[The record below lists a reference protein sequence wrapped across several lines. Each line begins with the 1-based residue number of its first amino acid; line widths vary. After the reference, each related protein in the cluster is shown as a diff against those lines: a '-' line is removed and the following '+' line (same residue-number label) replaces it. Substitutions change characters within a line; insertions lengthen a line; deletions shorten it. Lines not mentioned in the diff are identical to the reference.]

1 MYSRANRAAALA
13 LAGMLAAGSVSD
25 GINPVHTVQ
34 AAEQTKEVAVDAAVQ
49 EHTDERKEE
58 IKYERIDISTPEE
71 FAAFASQCY
80 IDAWSKNKYVSLR
93 ADIDLSGTQ
102 MKLVPVFNGVFDGVG
117 HTISGFDY
125 MGDGYVVGLFRYVG
139 RDGLIQNLTVKGAV
153 ASENEKEC
161 MGSICGINH
170 GTIKNC
176 TFQGTVSGRNTIGG
190 IAGINEGTGTIAG
203 CAVKGRITGYYSTGG
218 IVGINHGAL
227 NNCTNRAGIND
238 NSEWVEQDDEMGT
251 GMGILESLTTHDDNE
266 LYSGVDTGGIA
277 GFSDGVIS
285 RCANSGT
292 VGYEHTGYNIG
303 GIAGRQS
310 GVVSLCTNS
319 GTVYGRKDIGGIVG
333 QMEPF
338 IEIDEAES
346 LRNAINKLHDI
357 VEKTIDDMDAAS
369 DGVKGDVDKM
379 QSYADSAIDS
389 GDVLVTQITD
399 FVDENVDEVNTVSA
413 RMEHI
418 IDMLP
423 DVLNHVSAAGDRMS
437 DLNDTAK
444 QLSEDLAVL
453 DKLDDNVYDET
464 DYSRL
469 SLLSTVG
476 GTLTADSTNPQE
488 KDTVT
493 ITVTP
498 NDGYKLKEGSLTVKD
513 AGGKKLA
520 ATPVSGR
527 SDQYTFTMPKKNVK
541 VMAQFIYEGTF
552 LVKST
557 VGGRVTTAR
566 DNDKVTF
573 KAAASGG
580 YRFDGFKVDGS
591 AYTGPVSADN
601 EITLDKKTYIKE
613 GTATMVEAV
622 FTKTA
627 SASHKITVKS
637 GTGGTA
643 YVAGGG
649 NTAAAGEEV
658 TIHIVAAPEY
668 VFQEMR
674 VTGDIASTPSSSN
687 VNERVF
693 KMPDNDATVEV
704 LFQNKYD
711 KAAKNRIYPESN
723 AGGVISVRKGA
734 SGTQYQITIKPDEN
748 YDVDENKALEF
759 KKVTLSGAVRQDS
772 GAQAGWTEENSASHG
787 ELQDPYRL
795 TDTESI
801 PSKLAGSSDLADA
814 QNAPRNLFENGG
826 TASAAGKTADSQ
838 AQPKSERTTGGD
850 STTDTQNPSGDT
862 TGSDNTT
869 DAQNPSGD
877 ETGGGSTSAP
887 QNPSG
892 DTTGGSTSAPQNP
905 SDGTTGN
912 GNTANTEKPSNETTE
927 SGNTADTEKPSNET
941 TENGNTADTEK
952 PSNEITESGSTAN
965 TENPSVETTES
976 DSIAD
981 TEKPSS
987 ETPESDST
995 ANTEKPSDNSSE
1007 SDSDTQTPSENEGE
1021 TQTERTNEDSS
1032 ENETN
1037 NTPESAQPEE
1047 TLPWE
1052 EENPENANAISA
1064 AVLGKSELVYDS
1076 ENKTYTYIVDLADDV
1091 DSYSAYATFVKTQK
1105 DTAQEGESYN
1115 VMTASSTGGVVA
1127 VDTTSAKEGEKV
1139 YATPS
1144 SNNGYILTSI
1154 LVNGAKPALESD
1166 GKRYS
1171 FTMPSKDAEV
1181 TAQFEPVDLILKSNM
1196 SGNATYAGSAEGKVT
1211 VSVKPSA
1218 AYAVKSITV
1227 TDAGGKKLSVSKR
1240 QSGAYIYEF
1249 DLAKMSKA
1257 PCTVDIKFNK
1267 QNKKQAVDTSKNN
1280 IKDSVEELSKSSEAV
1295 QKSINTIKN
1304 IVQKPDGSYKSWD
1317 ELTQAEQ
1324 DTIITELIQLVEK
1337 LGEMSSSAASILSSL
1352 STVYNILSPYAT
1364 DAAEAARKDIDK
1376 ATDHI
1381 HGMLDSLK
1389 AANNSVRGI
1398 VNYMNAQPDLRFS
1411 KLGDDFDRAKENF
1424 HDQLKGLS
1432 DSIKALSDNAAGYSD
1447 IINDDLRAVN
1457 DQLNVV
1463 FNLLADRIVD
1473 IESLSIEELY
1483 EDVDD
1488 ENIDSITTGRTDACV
1503 NKGVVK
1509 GDINVGGIAGSMSID
1524 DEDPEDS
1531 AAGTIEYELG
1541 RRFITKCLV
1550 TDSVNEGYITAKKN
1564 GAGGI
1569 CGYMNHG
1576 IIVDSEG
1583 YGSVESTEGDYV
1595 GGICGE
1601 SLTIIKK
1608 CYALCSV
1615 NGNKN
1620 VGGIAGYAETLKNC
1634 YSMADVQSENG
1645 RAGAIAGQVADYEEM
1660 DTDAGEEGAKVA
1672 GNYYVGENI
1681 HGIDNISYIGVAEPM
1696 NYSDLLTVEQ
1706 LPTQFWHLKVIYK
1719 IEDTYLGSE
1728 EVKYGEKLD
1737 KLNFPQ
1743 IPAKEG
1749 FYGAWPDVSEQ
1760 RMGGTFV
1767 VEAAYKDNVTVV
1779 QSGGDA
1785 AGTDEGAWKKP
1796 YALVEDIFTEDTS
1809 LTARI
1814 SDKTPPEEADGKQH
1828 VVYEVT
1834 LENGGISETDS
1845 FALRLLNP
1853 YEKAVVYGCA
1863 GEVWT
1868 ELESKSRGQYLQVDM
1883 TDTQEYFCIVE
1894 ETTNKLL
1901 IIGGSAAA
1909 AVVLLMLVALR
1920 KRSARRKQ
1928 QRAKK
1933 EKK

>member
-49 EHTDERKEE
+49 EHTDEIKEE

-176 TFQGTVSGRNTIGG
+176 TFQGTVSGRDTIGG

-357 VEKTIDDMDAAS
+357 IEKTIDDMDAAS

-444 QLSEDLAVL
+444 QLSEDLAIL

-627 SASHKITVKS
+627 TASHKITVKS

-772 GAQAGWTEENSASHG
+772 GAQSASG
-787 ELQDPYRL
+787 E
-795 TDTESI
+795 
-801 PSKLAGSSDLADA
+801 
-814 QNAPRNLFENGG
+814 
-826 TASAAGKTADSQ
+826 TADSQ
-838 AQPKSERTTGGD
+838 AQPNSERTAGGD
-850 STTDTQNPSGDT
+850 STTDTQNPSDDT
-862 TGSDNTT
+862 TGSDNTI
-869 DAQNPSGD
+869 
-877 ETGGGSTSAP
+877 
-887 QNPSG
+887 
-892 DTTGGSTSAPQNP
+892 APQNP
-905 SDGTTGN
+905 SDGTT
-912 GNTANTEKPSNETTE
+912 E
-927 SGNTADTEKPSNET
+927 SGSTADTEKPSNET
-941 TENGNTADTEK
+941 TESDSTADTEK
-952 PSNEITESGSTAN
+952 PSDNSTESDSAVN

-976 DSIAD
+976 DSAPQI
-981 TEKPSS
+981 
-987 ETPESDST
+987 
-995 ANTEKPSDNSSE
+995 
-1007 SDSDTQTPSENEGE
+1007 PSENESE
-1021 TQTERTNEDSS
+1021 TQTERTDEDSLD
-1032 ENETN
+1032 NETN
-1037 NTPESAQPEE
+1037 NTPESAQTEE

-1105 DTAQEGESYN
+1105 DTTQEGESYN
-1115 VMTASSTGGVVA
+1115 VITASSTGGVVA

-1196 SGNATYAGSAEGKVT
+1196 SGNATYSGSAEGKVT

-1280 IKDSVEELSKSSEAV
+1280 IKASVEELSKSSEAV

-1324 DTIITELIQLVEK
+1324 DTIITELIQLVEN

-1681 HGIDNISYIGVAEPM
+1681 HGIDNISYIGVAEPLS
-1696 NYSDLLTVEQ
+1696 YSDLLTVEQ

-1779 QSGGDA
+1779 QSSGDA

-1883 TDTQEYFCIVE
+1883 TGTQEYFCIVE

>member
-1 MYSRANRAAALA
+1 MYSRANRAAALV

-49 EHTDERKEE
+49 EHTDEIKEE

-176 TFQGTVSGRNTIGG
+176 TFQGTVSGRDTIGG

-357 VEKTIDDMDAAS
+357 IEKTIDDMDAAS

-444 QLSEDLAVL
+444 QLSEDLAIL

-627 SASHKITVKS
+627 TASHKITVKS

-772 GAQAGWTEENSASHG
+772 GAQSASG
-787 ELQDPYRL
+787 E
-795 TDTESI
+795 
-801 PSKLAGSSDLADA
+801 
-814 QNAPRNLFENGG
+814 
-826 TASAAGKTADSQ
+826 TADSQ
-838 AQPKSERTTGGD
+838 AQPNSERTAGGD
-850 STTDTQNPSGDT
+850 STTDTQNPSDDT
-862 TGSDNTT
+862 TGSDNTI
-869 DAQNPSGD
+869 
-877 ETGGGSTSAP
+877 
-887 QNPSG
+887 
-892 DTTGGSTSAPQNP
+892 APQNP
-905 SDGTTGN
+905 SDGTT
-912 GNTANTEKPSNETTE
+912 E
-927 SGNTADTEKPSNET
+927 SGSTADTEKPSNET
-941 TENGNTADTEK
+941 TESDSTADTEK
-952 PSNEITESGSTAN
+952 PSDNSTESDSAVN

-976 DSIAD
+976 DSAPQI
-981 TEKPSS
+981 
-987 ETPESDST
+987 
-995 ANTEKPSDNSSE
+995 
-1007 SDSDTQTPSENEGE
+1007 PSENESE
-1021 TQTERTNEDSS
+1021 TQTERTDEDSLD
-1032 ENETN
+1032 NETN
-1037 NTPESAQPEE
+1037 NTPESAQTEE

-1105 DTAQEGESYN
+1105 DTTQEGESYN
-1115 VMTASSTGGVVA
+1115 VITASSTGGVVA

-1196 SGNATYAGSAEGKVT
+1196 SGNATYSGSAEGKVT

-1257 PCTVDIKFNK
+1257 PCTVEIKFNK

-1280 IKDSVEELSKSSEAV
+1280 IKASVEELSKSSEAV

-1324 DTIITELIQLVEK
+1324 DTIITELIQLVEN

-1779 QSGGDA
+1779 QSSGDA
-1785 AGTDEGAWKKP
+1785 AGTDEGAWKRP
-1796 YALVEDIFTEDTS
+1796 YALVEDLFTEDTS

-1883 TDTQEYFCIVE
+1883 TGTQEYFCIVE

-1909 AVVLLMLVALR
+1909 AVVLLMLAALR

-1933 EKK
+1933 DKK

>member
-49 EHTDERKEE
+49 EHTDEIKEE

-176 TFQGTVSGRNTIGG
+176 TFQGTVSGRDTIGG

-285 RCANSGT
+285 RCANSVT

-357 VEKTIDDMDAAS
+357 IEKTIDDMDAAS

-444 QLSEDLAVL
+444 QLSEDLAIL

-627 SASHKITVKS
+627 TASHKITVKS

-772 GAQAGWTEENSASHG
+772 GAQSASG
-787 ELQDPYRL
+787 E
-795 TDTESI
+795 
-801 PSKLAGSSDLADA
+801 
-814 QNAPRNLFENGG
+814 
-826 TASAAGKTADSQ
+826 TADSQ
-838 AQPKSERTTGGD
+838 AQPNSERTAGGD
-850 STTDTQNPSGDT
+850 STTDTQNPSDDT
-862 TGSDNTT
+862 TGSDNTI
-869 DAQNPSGD
+869 
-877 ETGGGSTSAP
+877 
-887 QNPSG
+887 
-892 DTTGGSTSAPQNP
+892 APQNP
-905 SDGTTGN
+905 SDGTT
-912 GNTANTEKPSNETTE
+912 E
-927 SGNTADTEKPSNET
+927 SGSTADTEKPSNET
-941 TENGNTADTEK
+941 TESDSTADTEK
-952 PSNEITESGSTAN
+952 PSDNSTESDSAVN

-976 DSIAD
+976 DSAPQI
-981 TEKPSS
+981 
-987 ETPESDST
+987 
-995 ANTEKPSDNSSE
+995 
-1007 SDSDTQTPSENEGE
+1007 PSENESE
-1021 TQTERTNEDSS
+1021 TQTERTDEDSLD
-1032 ENETN
+1032 NETN
-1037 NTPESAQPEE
+1037 NTPESAQTEE

-1105 DTAQEGESYN
+1105 DTTQEGESYN
-1115 VMTASSTGGVVA
+1115 VITASSTGGVVA

-1196 SGNATYAGSAEGKVT
+1196 SGNATYSGSAEGKVT

-1280 IKDSVEELSKSSEAV
+1280 IKASVEELSKSSEAV

-1324 DTIITELIQLVEK
+1324 DTIITELIQLVEN

-1681 HGIDNISYIGVAEPM
+1681 HGIDNISYIGVAEPLS
-1696 NYSDLLTVEQ
+1696 YSDLLTVEQ

-1779 QSGGDA
+1779 QSSGDA

-1883 TDTQEYFCIVE
+1883 TGTQEYFCIVE

>member
-13 LAGMLAAGSVSD
+13 LAGMLAAGSISG

-34 AAEQTKEVAVDAAVQ
+34 AAEQTKAAQ
-49 EHTDERKEE
+49 EHTDEIKEE

-102 MKLVPVFNGVFDGVG
+102 IKLVPVFNGVFDGVG

-176 TFQGTVSGRNTIGG
+176 TFQGTVSGRDTIGG

-772 GAQAGWTEENSASHG
+772 GAQSASG
-787 ELQDPYRL
+787 E
-795 TDTESI
+795 
-801 PSKLAGSSDLADA
+801 
-814 QNAPRNLFENGG
+814 
-826 TASAAGKTADSQ
+826 TADSQ
-838 AQPKSERTTGGD
+838 AQPNSERTAGGD
-850 STTDTQNPSGDT
+850 STTDTQNPSDDT
-862 TGSDNTT
+862 TGSDNTI
-869 DAQNPSGD
+869 
-877 ETGGGSTSAP
+877 
-887 QNPSG
+887 
-892 DTTGGSTSAPQNP
+892 APQNP
-905 SDGTTGN
+905 SDGTT
-912 GNTANTEKPSNETTE
+912 E
-927 SGNTADTEKPSNET
+927 SGSTADTEKPSNET
-941 TENGNTADTEK
+941 TESDSTADTEK
-952 PSNEITESGSTAN
+952 PSDNSTESDSAVN
-965 TENPSVETTES
+965 TENPSVETT
-976 DSIAD
+976 
-981 TEKPSS
+981 
-987 ETPESDST
+987 
-995 ANTEKPSDNSSE
+995 E

-1105 DTAQEGESYN
+1105 DTTQEGESYN
-1115 VMTASSTGGVVA
+1115 VITASSTGGVVA

-1181 TAQFEPVDLILKSNM
+1181 TAQFEPVDLILKYNM
-1196 SGNATYAGSAEGKVT
+1196 SGNATYSGSAEGKVT

-1473 IESLSIEELY
+1473 IESLSLEELY

-1681 HGIDNISYIGVAEPM
+1681 HGIDNISYIGVAEPLS
-1696 NYSDLLTVEQ
+1696 YSDLLTVEQ

-1728 EVKYGEKLD
+1728 EVKYGEKLN

-1779 QSGGDA
+1779 QSSGDA

-1853 YEKAVVYGCA
+1853 YENAVVYGCA

-1883 TDTQEYFCIVE
+1883 TGTQEYFCIVE

>member
-13 LAGMLAAGSVSD
+13 LAGMLAAGSISG

-34 AAEQTKEVAVDAAVQ
+34 AAEQTKAAQ
-49 EHTDERKEE
+49 EHTDEIKEE

-102 MKLVPVFNGVFDGVG
+102 IKLVPVFNGVFDGVG

-176 TFQGTVSGRNTIGG
+176 TFQGTVSGRDTIGG

-772 GAQAGWTEENSASHG
+772 GAQSASG
-787 ELQDPYRL
+787 E
-795 TDTESI
+795 
-801 PSKLAGSSDLADA
+801 
-814 QNAPRNLFENGG
+814 
-826 TASAAGKTADSQ
+826 TADSQ
-838 AQPKSERTTGGD
+838 AQPNSERTAGGD
-850 STTDTQNPSGDT
+850 STTDTQNPSDDT
-862 TGSDNTT
+862 TGSDNTI
-869 DAQNPSGD
+869 
-877 ETGGGSTSAP
+877 
-887 QNPSG
+887 
-892 DTTGGSTSAPQNP
+892 APQNP
-905 SDGTTGN
+905 SDGTT
-912 GNTANTEKPSNETTE
+912 E
-927 SGNTADTEKPSNET
+927 SGSTADTEKPSNET
-941 TENGNTADTEK
+941 TESDSTADTEK
-952 PSNEITESGSTAN
+952 PSDNSTESDSAVN
-965 TENPSVETTES
+965 TENPSVETT
-976 DSIAD
+976 
-981 TEKPSS
+981 
-987 ETPESDST
+987 
-995 ANTEKPSDNSSE
+995 E

-1105 DTAQEGESYN
+1105 DTTQEGESYN
-1115 VMTASSTGGVVA
+1115 VITASSTGGVVA

-1196 SGNATYAGSAEGKVT
+1196 SGNATYSGSAEGKVT

-1473 IESLSIEELY
+1473 IESLSLEELY

-1488 ENIDSITTGRTDACV
+1488 ENIDSITTWRTDACV

-1681 HGIDNISYIGVAEPM
+1681 HGIDNISYIGVAEPLS
-1696 NYSDLLTVEQ
+1696 YSDLLTVEQ

-1728 EVKYGEKLD
+1728 EVKYGEKLN

-1779 QSGGDA
+1779 QSSGDA

-1853 YEKAVVYGCA
+1853 YENAVVYGCA

-1883 TDTQEYFCIVE
+1883 TGTQEYFCIVE

>member
-13 LAGMLAAGSVSD
+13 LAGMLAAGSISG

-34 AAEQTKEVAVDAAVQ
+34 AAEQTKAAQ
-49 EHTDERKEE
+49 EHTDEIKEE

-102 MKLVPVFNGVFDGVG
+102 IKLVPVFNGVFDGVG

-176 TFQGTVSGRNTIGG
+176 TFQGTVSGRDTIGG

-772 GAQAGWTEENSASHG
+772 GAQSASG
-787 ELQDPYRL
+787 E
-795 TDTESI
+795 
-801 PSKLAGSSDLADA
+801 
-814 QNAPRNLFENGG
+814 
-826 TASAAGKTADSQ
+826 TADSQ
-838 AQPKSERTTGGD
+838 AQPNSERTAGGD
-850 STTDTQNPSGDT
+850 STTDTQNPSDDT
-862 TGSDNTT
+862 TGSDNTI
-869 DAQNPSGD
+869 
-877 ETGGGSTSAP
+877 
-887 QNPSG
+887 
-892 DTTGGSTSAPQNP
+892 APQNP
-905 SDGTTGN
+905 SDGTT
-912 GNTANTEKPSNETTE
+912 E
-927 SGNTADTEKPSNET
+927 SGSTADTEKPSNET
-941 TENGNTADTEK
+941 TESDSTADTEK
-952 PSNEITESGSTAN
+952 PSDNSTESDSAVN
-965 TENPSVETTES
+965 TENPSVETT
-976 DSIAD
+976 
-981 TEKPSS
+981 
-987 ETPESDST
+987 
-995 ANTEKPSDNSSE
+995 E

-1105 DTAQEGESYN
+1105 DTTQEGESYN
-1115 VMTASSTGGVVA
+1115 VITASSTGGVVA

-1196 SGNATYAGSAEGKVT
+1196 SGNATYSGSAEGKVT

-1473 IESLSIEELY
+1473 IESLSLEELY

-1728 EVKYGEKLD
+1728 EVKYGEKLN

-1779 QSGGDA
+1779 QSSGDA

-1853 YEKAVVYGCA
+1853 YENAVVYGCA

-1883 TDTQEYFCIVE
+1883 TGTQEYFCIVE

>member
-1 MYSRANRAAALA
+1 M
-13 LAGMLAAGSVSD
+13 
-25 GINPVHTVQ
+25 
-34 AAEQTKEVAVDAAVQ
+34 
-49 EHTDERKEE
+49 
-58 IKYERIDISTPEE
+58 
-71 FAAFASQCY
+71 
-80 IDAWSKNKYVSLR
+80 
-93 ADIDLSGTQ
+93 
-102 MKLVPVFNGVFDGVG
+102 
-117 HTISGFDY
+117 
-125 MGDGYVVGLFRYVG
+125 VGLFRYVG

-176 TFQGTVSGRNTIGG
+176 TFQGTVSGRDTIGG

-444 QLSEDLAVL
+444 QLSEDLAIL

-772 GAQAGWTEENSASHG
+772 GAQSASG
-787 ELQDPYRL
+787 E
-795 TDTESI
+795 
-801 PSKLAGSSDLADA
+801 
-814 QNAPRNLFENGG
+814 
-826 TASAAGKTADSQ
+826 TADSQ
-838 AQPKSERTTGGD
+838 AQPNSERTAGGD
-850 STTDTQNPSGDT
+850 STTDTQNPSDDT
-862 TGSDNTT
+862 TGSDNTI
-869 DAQNPSGD
+869 
-877 ETGGGSTSAP
+877 
-887 QNPSG
+887 
-892 DTTGGSTSAPQNP
+892 APQNP
-905 SDGTTGN
+905 SDGTT
-912 GNTANTEKPSNETTE
+912 E
-927 SGNTADTEKPSNET
+927 SGSTADTEKPSNET
-941 TENGNTADTEK
+941 TESDSTADTEK
-952 PSNEITESGSTAN
+952 PSDNSTESDSAVN
-965 TENPSVETTES
+965 TENPSVETT
-976 DSIAD
+976 
-981 TEKPSS
+981 
-987 ETPESDST
+987 
-995 ANTEKPSDNSSE
+995 E

-1105 DTAQEGESYN
+1105 DTTQEGESYN
-1115 VMTASSTGGVVA
+1115 VITASSTGGVVA

-1196 SGNATYAGSAEGKVT
+1196 SGNATYSGSAEGKVT

-1681 HGIDNISYIGVAEPM
+1681 HGIDNISYIGVAEPLS
-1696 NYSDLLTVEQ
+1696 YSDLLTVEQ

-1728 EVKYGEKLD
+1728 EVKYGEKLN

-1853 YEKAVVYGCA
+1853 YENAVVYGCA

-1883 TDTQEYFCIVE
+1883 TGTQEYFCIVE

>member
-13 LAGMLAAGSVSD
+13 LAGMLAAGSISG

-34 AAEQTKEVAVDAAVQ
+34 AAEQTKAAQ
-49 EHTDERKEE
+49 EHTDEIKEE

-102 MKLVPVFNGVFDGVG
+102 IKLVPVFNGVFDGVG

-176 TFQGTVSGRNTIGG
+176 TFQGTVSGRDTIGG

-541 VMAQFIYEGTF
+541 VTAQFIYEGTF

-772 GAQAGWTEENSASHG
+772 GAQSASG
-787 ELQDPYRL
+787 E
-795 TDTESI
+795 
-801 PSKLAGSSDLADA
+801 
-814 QNAPRNLFENGG
+814 
-826 TASAAGKTADSQ
+826 TADSQ
-838 AQPKSERTTGGD
+838 AQPNSERTAGGD
-850 STTDTQNPSGDT
+850 STTDTQNPSDDT
-862 TGSDNTT
+862 TGSDNTI
-869 DAQNPSGD
+869 
-877 ETGGGSTSAP
+877 
-887 QNPSG
+887 
-892 DTTGGSTSAPQNP
+892 APQNP
-905 SDGTTGN
+905 SDGTT
-912 GNTANTEKPSNETTE
+912 E
-927 SGNTADTEKPSNET
+927 SGSTADTEKPSNET
-941 TENGNTADTEK
+941 TESDSTADTEK
-952 PSNEITESGSTAN
+952 PSDNSTESDSAVN
-965 TENPSVETTES
+965 TENPSVETT
-976 DSIAD
+976 
-981 TEKPSS
+981 
-987 ETPESDST
+987 
-995 ANTEKPSDNSSE
+995 E

-1105 DTAQEGESYN
+1105 DTTQEGESYN
-1115 VMTASSTGGVVA
+1115 VITASSTGGVVA

-1196 SGNATYAGSAEGKVT
+1196 SGNATYSGSAEGKVT

-1473 IESLSIEELY
+1473 IESLSLEELY

-1681 HGIDNISYIGVAEPM
+1681 HGIDNISYIGVAEPLS
-1696 NYSDLLTVEQ
+1696 YSDLLTVEQ

-1728 EVKYGEKLD
+1728 EVKYGEKLN

-1779 QSGGDA
+1779 QSSGDA

-1853 YEKAVVYGCA
+1853 YENAVVYGCA

-1883 TDTQEYFCIVE
+1883 TGTQEYFCIVE

>member
-49 EHTDERKEE
+49 EHTDEIKEE

-102 MKLVPVFNGVFDGVG
+102 IKLVPVFNGVFDGVG

-176 TFQGTVSGRNTIGG
+176 TFQGTVSGRDTIGG

-357 VEKTIDDMDAAS
+357 IEKTIDDMDAAS

-444 QLSEDLAVL
+444 QLSEDLAIL

-627 SASHKITVKS
+627 TASHKITVKS

-723 AGGVISVRKGA
+723 AGGVISVHKGA

-772 GAQAGWTEENSASHG
+772 GAQSASG
-787 ELQDPYRL
+787 E
-795 TDTESI
+795 
-801 PSKLAGSSDLADA
+801 
-814 QNAPRNLFENGG
+814 
-826 TASAAGKTADSQ
+826 TADSQ
-838 AQPKSERTTGGD
+838 AQPNSERTAGGD
-850 STTDTQNPSGDT
+850 STTDTQNPSDDT
-862 TGSDNTT
+862 TGSDNTI
-869 DAQNPSGD
+869 
-877 ETGGGSTSAP
+877 
-887 QNPSG
+887 
-892 DTTGGSTSAPQNP
+892 APQNP
-905 SDGTTGN
+905 SDGTT
-912 GNTANTEKPSNETTE
+912 E
-927 SGNTADTEKPSNET
+927 SGSTADTEKPSNET
-941 TENGNTADTEK
+941 TESDSTADTEK
-952 PSNEITESGSTAN
+952 PSDNSTESDSAVN

-976 DSIAD
+976 DSAPQI
-981 TEKPSS
+981 
-987 ETPESDST
+987 
-995 ANTEKPSDNSSE
+995 
-1007 SDSDTQTPSENEGE
+1007 PSENESE
-1021 TQTERTNEDSS
+1021 TQTERTDEDSLD
-1032 ENETN
+1032 NETN

-1047 TLPWE
+1047 TRPWE

-1115 VMTASSTGGVVA
+1115 VITASSTGGVVA

-1196 SGNATYAGSAEGKVT
+1196 SGNATYSGSAEGKVT

-1257 PCTVDIKFNK
+1257 PCTVEIKFNK

-1324 DTIITELIQLVEK
+1324 DTIITEVIQLVEN

-1376 ATDHI
+1376 ATEHI

-1473 IESLSIEELY
+1473 IESLSLEELY

-1531 AAGTIEYELG
+1531 AAGTIEYEVG

-1645 RAGAIAGQVADYEEM
+1645 RAGAIAGQVAAYEEM
-1660 DTDAGEEGAKVA
+1660 DTNAGEEGAKVA

-1728 EVKYGEKLD
+1728 EVRYGEKLD

-1779 QSGGDA
+1779 QSSGDA
-1785 AGTDEGAWKKP
+1785 AGTDEGTWKRP
-1796 YALVEDIFTEDTS
+1796 YALVEDLFTEDTS
-1809 LTARI
+1809 LTASI
-1814 SDKTPPEEADGKQH
+1814 CDKTPPEEADGRQH
-1828 VVYEVT
+1828 VVYKVT
-1834 LENGGISETDS
+1834 LENGGIGETDS

-1853 YEKAVVYGCA
+1853 YEKAVVYGCT
-1863 GEVWT
+1863 GEAWT

-1883 TDTQEYFCIVE
+1883 TGTQEYFCIVE

>member
-13 LAGMLAAGSVSD
+13 LAGMLAAGSISG

-34 AAEQTKEVAVDAAVQ
+34 AAEQTKAAQ
-49 EHTDERKEE
+49 EHTDEIKEE

-102 MKLVPVFNGVFDGVG
+102 IKLVPVFNGVFDGVG

-176 TFQGTVSGRNTIGG
+176 TFQGTVSGRDTIGG

-772 GAQAGWTEENSASHG
+772 GAQSASG
-787 ELQDPYRL
+787 E
-795 TDTESI
+795 
-801 PSKLAGSSDLADA
+801 
-814 QNAPRNLFENGG
+814 
-826 TASAAGKTADSQ
+826 TADSQ
-838 AQPKSERTTGGD
+838 AQPNSERTAGGD
-850 STTDTQNPSGDT
+850 STTDTQNPSDDT
-862 TGSDNTT
+862 TGSDNTI
-869 DAQNPSGD
+869 
-877 ETGGGSTSAP
+877 
-887 QNPSG
+887 
-892 DTTGGSTSAPQNP
+892 APQNP
-905 SDGTTGN
+905 SDGTT
-912 GNTANTEKPSNETTE
+912 E
-927 SGNTADTEKPSNET
+927 SGSTADTEKPSNET
-941 TENGNTADTEK
+941 TESDSTADTEK
-952 PSNEITESGSTAN
+952 PSDNSTESDSAVN
-965 TENPSVETTES
+965 TENPSVETT
-976 DSIAD
+976 
-981 TEKPSS
+981 
-987 ETPESDST
+987 
-995 ANTEKPSDNSSE
+995 E

-1105 DTAQEGESYN
+1105 DTTQEGESYN
-1115 VMTASSTGGVVA
+1115 VITASSTGGVVA

-1196 SGNATYAGSAEGKVT
+1196 SGNATYSGSAEGKVT

-1473 IESLSIEELY
+1473 IESLSLEELY

-1681 HGIDNISYIGVAEPM
+1681 HGIDNISYIGVAEPLS
-1696 NYSDLLTVEQ
+1696 YSDLLTVEQ

-1728 EVKYGEKLD
+1728 EVKYGEKLN

-1779 QSGGDA
+1779 QSSGDA

-1853 YEKAVVYGCA
+1853 YENAVVYGCA

-1883 TDTQEYFCIVE
+1883 TGTQEYFCIVE

>member
-1 MYSRANRAAALA
+1 M
-13 LAGMLAAGSVSD
+13 
-25 GINPVHTVQ
+25 
-34 AAEQTKEVAVDAAVQ
+34 
-49 EHTDERKEE
+49 
-58 IKYERIDISTPEE
+58 
-71 FAAFASQCY
+71 
-80 IDAWSKNKYVSLR
+80 
-93 ADIDLSGTQ
+93 
-102 MKLVPVFNGVFDGVG
+102 
-117 HTISGFDY
+117 
-125 MGDGYVVGLFRYVG
+125 
-139 RDGLIQNLTVKGAV
+139 
-153 ASENEKEC
+153 
-161 MGSICGINH
+161 
-170 GTIKNC
+170 
-176 TFQGTVSGRNTIGG
+176 
-190 IAGINEGTGTIAG
+190 
-203 CAVKGRITGYYSTGG
+203 
-218 IVGINHGAL
+218 
-227 NNCTNRAGIND
+227 
-238 NSEWVEQDDEMGT
+238 
-251 GMGILESLTTHDDNE
+251 
-266 LYSGVDTGGIA
+266 
-277 GFSDGVIS
+277 
-285 RCANSGT
+285 
-292 VGYEHTGYNIG
+292 
-303 GIAGRQS
+303 
-310 GVVSLCTNS
+310 
-319 GTVYGRKDIGGIVG
+319 
-333 QMEPF
+333 
-338 IEIDEAES
+338 
-346 LRNAINKLHDI
+346 
-357 VEKTIDDMDAAS
+357 
-369 DGVKGDVDKM
+369 
-379 QSYADSAIDS
+379 
-389 GDVLVTQITD
+389 
-399 FVDENVDEVNTVSA
+399 
-413 RMEHI
+413 
-418 IDMLP
+418 
-423 DVLNHVSAAGDRMS
+423 
-437 DLNDTAK
+437 
-444 QLSEDLAVL
+444 
-453 DKLDDNVYDET
+453 
-464 DYSRL
+464 
-469 SLLSTVG
+469 
-476 GTLTADSTNPQE
+476 
-488 KDTVT
+488 
-493 ITVTP
+493 
-498 NDGYKLKEGSLTVKD
+498 
-513 AGGKKLA
+513 
-520 ATPVSGR
+520 
-527 SDQYTFTMPKKNVK
+527 
-541 VMAQFIYEGTF
+541 
-552 LVKST
+552 
-557 VGGRVTTAR
+557 
-566 DNDKVTF
+566 
-573 KAAASGG
+573 
-580 YRFDGFKVDGS
+580 
-591 AYTGPVSADN
+591 
-601 EITLDKKTYIKE
+601 
-613 GTATMVEAV
+613 
-622 FTKTA
+622 
-627 SASHKITVKS
+627 
-637 GTGGTA
+637 
-643 YVAGGG
+643 
-649 NTAAAGEEV
+649 
-658 TIHIVAAPEY
+658 
-668 VFQEMR
+668 
-674 VTGDIASTPSSSN
+674 
-687 VNERVF
+687 
-693 KMPDNDATVEV
+693 
-704 LFQNKYD
+704 
-711 KAAKNRIYPESN
+711 
-723 AGGVISVRKGA
+723 
-734 SGTQYQITIKPDEN
+734 
-748 YDVDENKALEF
+748 
-759 KKVTLSGAVRQDS
+759 
-772 GAQAGWTEENSASHG
+772 
-787 ELQDPYRL
+787 
-795 TDTESI
+795 
-801 PSKLAGSSDLADA
+801 
-814 QNAPRNLFENGG
+814 
-826 TASAAGKTADSQ
+826 
-838 AQPKSERTTGGD
+838 
-850 STTDTQNPSGDT
+850 
-862 TGSDNTT
+862 
-869 DAQNPSGD
+869 
-877 ETGGGSTSAP
+877 
-887 QNPSG
+887 
-892 DTTGGSTSAPQNP
+892 
-905 SDGTTGN
+905 
-912 GNTANTEKPSNETTE
+912 
-927 SGNTADTEKPSNET
+927 
-941 TENGNTADTEK
+941 
-952 PSNEITESGSTAN
+952 
-965 TENPSVETTES
+965 
-976 DSIAD
+976 
-981 TEKPSS
+981 
-987 ETPESDST
+987 
-995 ANTEKPSDNSSE
+995 
-1007 SDSDTQTPSENEGE
+1007 
-1021 TQTERTNEDSS
+1021 
-1032 ENETN
+1032 
-1037 NTPESAQPEE
+1037 
-1047 TLPWE
+1047 
-1052 EENPENANAISA
+1052 
-1064 AVLGKSELVYDS
+1064 LGKSELVYDS

-1324 DTIITELIQLVEK
+1324 DTIITELIQLVEN

-1376 ATDHI
+1376 ATEHI

-1473 IESLSIEELY
+1473 IESLSLEELY

-1681 HGIDNISYIGVAEPM
+1681 HGIDNISYIGVAEPLS
-1696 NYSDLLTVEQ
+1696 YSDLLTVEQ

-1728 EVKYGEKLD
+1728 EVKYGEKLN

-1779 QSGGDA
+1779 QSSGDA

-1853 YEKAVVYGCA
+1853 YENAVVYGCA

-1883 TDTQEYFCIVE
+1883 TGTQEYFCIVE

>member
-49 EHTDERKEE
+49 EHTDEIKEE

-176 TFQGTVSGRNTIGG
+176 TFQGTVSGRDTIGG

-357 VEKTIDDMDAAS
+357 IEKTIDDMDAAS

-444 QLSEDLAVL
+444 QLSEDLAIL

-627 SASHKITVKS
+627 TASHKITVKS

-772 GAQAGWTEENSASHG
+772 GAQSASG
-787 ELQDPYRL
+787 E
-795 TDTESI
+795 
-801 PSKLAGSSDLADA
+801 
-814 QNAPRNLFENGG
+814 
-826 TASAAGKTADSQ
+826 TADSQ
-838 AQPKSERTTGGD
+838 AQPNSERTAGGD
-850 STTDTQNPSGDT
+850 STTDTQNPSDDT
-862 TGSDNTT
+862 TGSDNTI
-869 DAQNPSGD
+869 
-877 ETGGGSTSAP
+877 
-887 QNPSG
+887 
-892 DTTGGSTSAPQNP
+892 APQNP
-905 SDGTTGN
+905 SDGTT
-912 GNTANTEKPSNETTE
+912 E
-927 SGNTADTEKPSNET
+927 SGSTADTEKPSNET
-941 TENGNTADTEK
+941 TESDSTADTEK
-952 PSNEITESGSTAN
+952 PSDNSTESDSAVN

-976 DSIAD
+976 DSAPQI
-981 TEKPSS
+981 
-987 ETPESDST
+987 
-995 ANTEKPSDNSSE
+995 
-1007 SDSDTQTPSENEGE
+1007 PSENESE
-1021 TQTERTNEDSS
+1021 TQTERTDEDSLD
-1032 ENETN
+1032 NETN
-1037 NTPESAQPEE
+1037 NTPESAQTEE

-1105 DTAQEGESYN
+1105 DTTQEGESYN
-1115 VMTASSTGGVVA
+1115 VITASSTGGVVA

-1196 SGNATYAGSAEGKVT
+1196 SGNATYSGSAEGKVT

-1280 IKDSVEELSKSSEAV
+1280 IKASVEELSKSSEAV

-1324 DTIITELIQLVEK
+1324 DTIITELIQLVEN

-1660 DTDAGEEGAKVA
+1660 DTDAVEEGAKVA

-1681 HGIDNISYIGVAEPM
+1681 HGIDNISYIGVAEPLS
-1696 NYSDLLTVEQ
+1696 YSDLLTVEQ

-1779 QSGGDA
+1779 QSSGDA

-1883 TDTQEYFCIVE
+1883 TGTQEYFCIVE

>member
-1 MYSRANRAAALA
+1 MYSRPSRAAALA
-13 LAGMLAAGSVSD
+13 LAFMMAF
-25 GINPVHTVQ
+25 NPIHTVQ
-34 AAEQTKEVAVDAAVQ
+34 AAEQAKEAA
-49 EHTDERKEE
+49 TDVKTQDQTEDKNAD

-80 IDAWSKNKYVSLR
+80 IDSWSKNKYVSLK
-93 ADIDLSGTQ
+93 ADIDLSGIQIQ
-102 MKLVPVFNGVFDGVG
+102 MVPVFNGVFDGVG

-125 MGDGYVVGLFRYVG
+125 MGDGYVIGLFRYVE
-139 RDGLIQNLTVKGAV
+139 RDGLIQNLTLKGTV
-153 ASENEKEC
+153 ESENEKEC
-161 MGSICGINH
+161 IGSICGINH

-176 TFQGTVSGRNTIGG
+176 TFQGTVSGRDTVGG
-190 IAGINEGTGTIAG
+190 IAGMNEHTGTIAG

-251 GMGILESLTTHDDNE
+251 GMGILQSLTANDDNE
-266 LYSGVDTGGIA
+266 IYSGVDTGGIA

-285 RCANSGT
+285 RCTNSGV

-357 VEKTIDDMDAAS
+357 IEKTIDDMDAAS

-389 GDVLVTQITD
+389 GDALVTQITD
-399 FVDENVDEVNTVSA
+399 FVDENVDEVNAVSA

-444 QLSEDLAVL
+444 QLSEDLAIL
-453 DKLDDNVYDET
+453 DKLDDSVYDET

-498 NDGYKLKEGSLTVKD
+498 DDGYKLKEGSLAVKD
-513 AGGKKLA
+513 ADGKKITV
-520 ATPVSGR
+520 TPVSGR

-541 VMAQFIYEGTF
+541 VTAQFIYKGTF

-557 VGGRVTTAR
+557 VGGRVTTTE

-573 KAAASGG
+573 KASASSG
-580 YRFDGFKVDGS
+580 YRFDGYKVGGS
-591 AYTGPVSADN
+591 SYTGTVSADN
-601 EITLDKKTYIKE
+601 EITLDRKSYIKE
-613 GTATMVEAV
+613 GTSTVVEAV
-622 FTKTA
+622 FTKVAA
-627 SASHKITVKS
+627 SSHRISVKS

-643 YVAGGG
+643 YVAGGS
-649 NTAAAGEEV
+649 NTAATGDEV
-658 TIHIVAAPEY
+658 TIHIVAGSEY
-668 VFQEMR
+668 IFKEMK
-674 VTGDIASTPSSSN
+674 VTGDIASAPSSSN

-693 KMPDNDATVEV
+693 KMPDNDVDVEV

-711 KAAKNRIYPESN
+711 KDARNRIYPESN
-723 AGGVISVRKGA
+723 VGGSVSVRKGA
-734 SGTQYQITIKPDEN
+734 SGTQYQITIRPDDD
-748 YDVDENKALEF
+748 YDVDENKALVF
-759 KKVTLSGAVRQDS
+759 QKVTLSGAQMDLTEENAEEPEATTAKEHES
-772 GAQAGWTEENSASHG
+772 DAQAGEEGTDSSSEKPSDGSDTTGKEDSSENS
-787 ELQDPYRL
+787 
-795 TDTESI
+795 
-801 PSKLAGSSDLADA
+801 SDS
-814 QNAPRNLFENGG
+814 ENQ
-826 TASAAGKTADSQ
+826 TK
-838 AQPKSERTTGGD
+838 PD
-850 STTDTQNPSGDT
+850 STTDI
-862 TGSDNTT
+862 
-869 DAQNPSGD
+869 
-877 ETGGGSTSAP
+877 
-887 QNPSG
+887 
-892 DTTGGSTSAPQNP
+892 QNP
-905 SDGTTGN
+905 SDSTTEPE
-912 GNTANTEKPSNETTE
+912 APSEQPSNETTE
-927 SGNTADTEKPSNET
+927 SDSTENTESPSDKTSGSDSEADNKNPSDETSGSDDVNTTDTPSESDRSENEST
-941 TENGNTADTEK
+941 TERTTEESSDSDADNTPASTE
-952 PSNEITESGSTAN
+952 PAQTL
-965 TENPSVETTES
+965 PSVE
-976 DSIAD
+976 
-981 TEKPSS
+981 
-987 ETPESDST
+987 
-995 ANTEKPSDNSSE
+995 
-1007 SDSDTQTPSENEGE
+1007 
-1021 TQTERTNEDSS
+1021 
-1032 ENETN
+1032 
-1037 NTPESAQPEE
+1037 AQPDHVRSITMTE
-1047 TLPWE
+1047 
-1052 EENPENANAISA
+1052 
-1064 AVLGKSELVYDS
+1064 LGRKDLTYDS
-1076 ENKTYTYIVDLADDV
+1076 ENKTYTYIVDLAGDI
-1091 DSYSAYATFVKTQK
+1091 DSYSAYATFVKK
-1105 DTAQEGESYN
+1105 HNDTTQEGVSYN
-1115 VMTASSTGGVVA
+1115 VTTASSTGGVVA
-1127 VDTTSAKEGEKV
+1127 VDMTSAKEGEKV
-1139 YATPS
+1139 YATPT

-1154 LVNGAKPALESD
+1154 LVNGAKPTLESD

-1171 FTMPSKDAEV
+1171 FTMPSKDVEV

-1196 SGNATYAGSAEGKVT
+1196 SGNASYSGSAEGKVT
-1211 VSVKPSA
+1211 VNVKPSA
-1218 AYAVKSITV
+1218 AYSVKSISV

-1249 DLAKMSKA
+1249 DITKMSKA
-1257 PCTVDIKFNK
+1257 PCTVNIQFKK
-1267 QNKKQAVDTSKNN
+1267 QNKKQAVDTSKTN
-1280 IKDSVEELSKSSEAV
+1280 IKDSIDELSKSSDAV

-1304 IVQKPDGSYKSWD
+1304 IVQKPDGSYKSWE
-1317 ELTQAEQ
+1317 ELTSAEQ
-1324 DTIITELIQLVEK
+1324 DQIVAEVLNLVED
-1337 LGEMSSSAASILSSL
+1337 LGEMSSSASSILSSL
-1352 STVYNILSPYAT
+1352 STVYNILSPYVT
-1364 DAAEAARKDIDK
+1364 DAAEAARKDIDR

-1398 VNYMNAQPDLRFS
+1398 VNYMNAQPDIRFS
-1411 KLGDDFDRAKENF
+1411 KLGDDFDSAKENF

-1432 DSIKALSDNAAGYSD
+1432 DSIKALSDNASGYSD
-1447 IINDDLRAVN
+1447 LINDDLRAVN

-1463 FNLLADRIVD
+1463 FNLLADRMVD

-1483 EDVDD
+1483 EEVDD
-1488 ENIDSITTGRTDACV
+1488 ENIDSITTGRADACV

-1531 AAGTIEYELG
+1531 AAGAIEYEIG

-1645 RAGAIAGQVADYEEM
+1645 RAGAIAGQVASYEEM
-1660 DTDAGEEGAKVA
+1660 DTDAEEEGAKVV
-1672 GNYYVGENI
+1672 GNFYVGENI
-1681 HGIDNISYIGVAEPM
+1681 HGIDNISYIGVAEPVS
-1696 NYSDLLTVEQ
+1696 YRDLLTVEQ

-1728 EVKYGEKLD
+1728 EVPYGERLD

-1749 FYGAWPDVSEQ
+1749 FYGAWPDVSDQ
-1760 RMGGTFV
+1760 KMGGTFV
-1767 VEAAYKDNVTVV
+1767 VEAVYKDNVTVV
-1779 QSGGDA
+1779 TSSGEADD
-1785 AGTDEGAWKKP
+1785 TDDGAWKKP
-1796 YALVEDIFTEDTS
+1796 YALVEDIFTEDTI
-1809 LTARI
+1809 LNARL
-1814 SDKTPPEEADGKQH
+1814 SDKTPPEEADGRQS

-1834 LENGGISETDS
+1834 LENGGIKETDS
-1845 FALRLLNP
+1845 FALRILNP
-1853 YEKAVVYGCA
+1853 YEDAEVYAYKDGA
-1863 GEVWT
+1863 WT
-1868 ELESKSRGQYLQVDM
+1868 ACECKSRGQYLQVSM
-1883 TDTQEYFCIVE
+1883 TGTQGYFCVVE
-1894 ETTNKLL
+1894 KKSSLVR
-1901 IIGGSAAA
+1901 IIACAAAA
-1909 AVVLLMLVALR
+1909 AVVIAVLIAVKK
-1920 KRSARRKQ
+1920 KRSARRKS
-1928 QRAKK
+1928 RKASTVHGS
-1933 EKK
+1933 EMR

>member
-1 MYSRANRAAALA
+1 MYSRQSRAAALA
-13 LAGMLAAGSVSD
+13 LAVMLAVGSILG

-34 AAEQTKEVAVDAAVQ
+34 AAEQTKEVAVDAAAQ
-49 EHTDERKEE
+49 EHTEERKEE

-102 MKLVPVFNGVFDGVG
+102 IKLVPVFNGVFDGVG

-176 TFQGTVSGRNTIGG
+176 TFQGTVSGRDTIGG

-357 VEKTIDDMDAAS
+357 IEKTIDDMDAAS

-399 FVDENVDEVNTVSA
+399 FVDENVDEVNMVSA

-423 DVLNHVSAAGDRMS
+423 DVLNHVSAAGDRMA

-444 QLSEDLAVL
+444 QLSEDLAIL

-557 VGGRVTTAR
+557 LGGRVTTAR

-627 SASHKITVKS
+627 TASHKITVKS

-772 GAQAGWTEENSASHG
+772 GAQSASG
-787 ELQDPYRL
+787 E
-795 TDTESI
+795 
-801 PSKLAGSSDLADA
+801 
-814 QNAPRNLFENGG
+814 
-826 TASAAGKTADSQ
+826 TADSQ
-838 AQPKSERTTGGD
+838 AQPNSERTAGGD
-850 STTDTQNPSGDT
+850 STTDTQNPSDDT
-862 TGSDNTT
+862 TGSDNTI
-869 DAQNPSGD
+869 
-877 ETGGGSTSAP
+877 
-887 QNPSG
+887 
-892 DTTGGSTSAPQNP
+892 APQNP
-905 SDGTTGN
+905 SDGTTESGS
-912 GNTANTEKPSNETTE
+912 TADTGKPSNETTE
-927 SGNTADTEKPSNET
+927 SDSTADTEKPSDN
-941 TENGNTADTEK
+941 
-952 PSNEITESGSTAN
+952 STESDSAVN
-965 TENPSVETTES
+965 TENPSVETT
-976 DSIAD
+976 
-981 TEKPSS
+981 
-987 ETPESDST
+987 
-995 ANTEKPSDNSSE
+995 E

-1021 TQTERTNEDSS
+1021 TQTERTDEDSS
-1032 ENETN
+1032 DNETN

-1047 TLPWE
+1047 TRPWE

-1115 VMTASSTGGVVA
+1115 IITASSTGGAVA

-1196 SGNATYAGSAEGKVT
+1196 SGNATYSGSAEGKVT

-1257 PCTVDIKFNK
+1257 PCTVEIKFNK

-1280 IKDSVEELSKSSEAV
+1280 IKASVEELSKSSEAV

-1324 DTIITELIQLVEK
+1324 DTIITELIQLVEN

-1398 VNYMNAQPDLRFS
+1398 VNYKNAQPDLRFS

-1681 HGIDNISYIGVAEPM
+1681 HAIDNISYIGVAEPM

-1779 QSGGDA
+1779 QSGGNA

-1883 TDTQEYFCIVE
+1883 TGTQEYFCIVE

-1909 AVVLLMLVALR
+1909 AVVLLMLAALR

-1933 EKK
+1933 DKK

>member
-13 LAGMLAAGSVSD
+13 LAGMLAAGSISG

-34 AAEQTKEVAVDAAVQ
+34 AAEQTKAAQ
-49 EHTDERKEE
+49 EHTDEIKEE

-102 MKLVPVFNGVFDGVG
+102 IKLVPVFNGVFDGVG

-176 TFQGTVSGRNTIGG
+176 TFQGTVSGRDTIGG

-772 GAQAGWTEENSASHG
+772 GAQSASG
-787 ELQDPYRL
+787 E
-795 TDTESI
+795 
-801 PSKLAGSSDLADA
+801 
-814 QNAPRNLFENGG
+814 
-826 TASAAGKTADSQ
+826 TADSQ
-838 AQPKSERTTGGD
+838 AQPNSERTAGGD
-850 STTDTQNPSGDT
+850 STTDTQNPSDDT
-862 TGSDNTT
+862 TGSDNTI
-869 DAQNPSGD
+869 
-877 ETGGGSTSAP
+877 
-887 QNPSG
+887 
-892 DTTGGSTSAPQNP
+892 APQNP
-905 SDGTTGN
+905 SDGTT
-912 GNTANTEKPSNETTE
+912 E
-927 SGNTADTEKPSNET
+927 SGSTADTEKPSNET
-941 TENGNTADTEK
+941 TESDSTADTEK
-952 PSNEITESGSTAN
+952 PSDNSTESDSAVN
-965 TENPSVETTES
+965 TENPSVETT
-976 DSIAD
+976 
-981 TEKPSS
+981 
-987 ETPESDST
+987 
-995 ANTEKPSDNSSE
+995 E

-1047 TLPWE
+1047 TRPWE

-1105 DTAQEGESYN
+1105 DTTQEGESYN
-1115 VMTASSTGGVVA
+1115 VITASSTGGVVA

-1196 SGNATYAGSAEGKVT
+1196 SGNATYSGSAEGKVT

-1473 IESLSIEELY
+1473 IESLSLEELY

-1681 HGIDNISYIGVAEPM
+1681 HGIDNISYIGVAEPLS
-1696 NYSDLLTVEQ
+1696 YSDLLTVEQ

-1728 EVKYGEKLD
+1728 EVKYGEKLN

-1779 QSGGDA
+1779 QSSGDA

-1853 YEKAVVYGCA
+1853 YENAVVYGCA

>member
-1 MYSRANRAAALA
+1 MYSRANRAAALV

-34 AAEQTKEVAVDAAVQ
+34 AAEQTKEAAADTAAQ
-49 EHTDERKEE
+49 EHTEERKEE

-71 FAAFASQCY
+71 FAAFASRCY

-176 TFQGTVSGRNTIGG
+176 TFQGTVSGRDTIGG

-357 VEKTIDDMDAAS
+357 IEKTIDDMDAAS

-423 DVLNHVSAAGDRMS
+423 DVLNHVSTAGDRMS

-444 QLSEDLAVL
+444 QLSEDLAIL

-627 SASHKITVKS
+627 TASHKITVKS

-772 GAQAGWTEENSASHG
+772 GAQSASG
-787 ELQDPYRL
+787 E
-795 TDTESI
+795 
-801 PSKLAGSSDLADA
+801 
-814 QNAPRNLFENGG
+814 
-826 TASAAGKTADSQ
+826 TADSQ
-838 AQPKSERTTGGD
+838 AQPNSERTAGGD
-850 STTDTQNPSGDT
+850 STTDTQNPSDDT
-862 TGSDNTT
+862 TGSDNTI
-869 DAQNPSGD
+869 
-877 ETGGGSTSAP
+877 
-887 QNPSG
+887 
-892 DTTGGSTSAPQNP
+892 APQNP
-905 SDGTTGN
+905 SDGTT
-912 GNTANTEKPSNETTE
+912 E
-927 SGNTADTEKPSNET
+927 SGSTADTEKPSNET
-941 TENGNTADTEK
+941 TESDSTADTEK
-952 PSNEITESGSTAN
+952 PSNETTESDSTVN
-965 TENPSVETTES
+965 TENPSVETT
-976 DSIAD
+976 
-981 TEKPSS
+981 
-987 ETPESDST
+987 
-995 ANTEKPSDNSSE
+995 E

-1115 VMTASSTGGVVA
+1115 VIIASSTGGAVA

-1196 SGNATYAGSAEGKVT
+1196 SGNATYSGSAEGKVT

-1324 DTIITELIQLVEK
+1324 DTIITELIQLVEN

-1376 ATDHI
+1376 ATEHI

-1645 RAGAIAGQVADYEEM
+1645 RAGAIAGQVAAYEEM
-1660 DTDAGEEGAKVA
+1660 DTNAGEEGAKVA

-1728 EVKYGEKLD
+1728 EVRYGEKLD

-1779 QSGGDA
+1779 QSSGDA

-1853 YEKAVVYGCA
+1853 YEKAVVYGYA

-1883 TDTQEYFCIVE
+1883 TGTQEYFCIVE

>member
-1 MYSRANRAAALA
+1 MYSRRSRAAALA
-13 LAGMLAAGSVSD
+13 LAFMMAF
-25 GINPVHTVQ
+25 NPVHIVQ
-34 AAEQTKEVAVDAAVQ
+34 AAEQTKEAAADVKTQDA
-49 EHTDERKEE
+49 E

-80 IDAWSKNKYVSLR
+80 IDSWSKNKYVSLK
-93 ADIDLSGTQ
+93 ADIDLSGIQIQ
-102 MKLVPVFNGVFDGVG
+102 MVPVFNGVFDGVG

-125 MGDGYVVGLFRYVG
+125 MGDGYVIGLFRYVERG
-139 RDGLIQNLTVKGAV
+139 GLIQNLTLKGTV
-153 ASENEKEC
+153 ESENEKEC
-161 MGSICGINH
+161 IGSICGMNH

-176 TFQGTVSGRNTIGG
+176 TFQGTVSGRDTVGG
-190 IAGINEGTGTIAG
+190 IAGMNERTGTIAG
-203 CAVKGRITGYYSTGG
+203 CSVKGRITGYYSTGG

-238 NSEWVEQDDEMGT
+238 NSEWVAQDDEMGT
-251 GMGILESLTTHDDNE
+251 GMGILESLTASDDNE

-319 GTVYGRKDIGGIVG
+319 AAVYGRKDIGGIVG

-346 LRNAINKLHDI
+346 LRNAINKLHDVI
-357 VEKTIDDMDAAS
+357 EKTIDDMDAAS

-389 GDVLVTQITD
+389 GDALVTQITD
-399 FVDENVDEVNTVSA
+399 FVDENVDEVNAVSA

-444 QLSEDLAVL
+444 QLSEDLAIL
-453 DKLDDNVYDET
+453 DKLDDSVYDET

-498 NDGYKLKEGSLTVKD
+498 NDGYKLKEGSLVVKD
-513 AGGKKLA
+513 AGGKKIA

-541 VMAQFIYEGTF
+541 VTAQFIYKGTF

-557 VGGRVTTAR
+557 VGGRVTTTE

-573 KAAASGG
+573 KASASGG
-580 YRFDGFKVDGS
+580 YRFDGYNVGGS
-591 AYTGPVSADN
+591 SYAGTVSADN
-601 EITLDKKTYIKE
+601 EITLDRKSYIKE
-613 GTATMVEAV
+613 GTSTVVEAV
-622 FTKTA
+622 FTKAAA
-627 SASHKITVKS
+627 SSHKITVKS

-643 YVAGGG
+643 YVAGGS
-649 NTAAAGEEV
+649 NTAAAGDEV
-658 TIHIVAAPEY
+658 TIHIVAGSEY
-668 VFQEMR
+668 VFKEMK
-674 VTGDIASTPSSSN
+674 VTGGIASAPSSSN

-693 KMPDNDATVEV
+693 KMPDNDVDVEV
-704 LFQNKYD
+704 LFQNQYD
-711 KAAKNRIYPESN
+711 KDAKNRIYPESN
-723 AGGVISVRKGA
+723 AGGSVSVRKGA
-734 SGTQYQITIKPDEN
+734 SGTQYQITIKPDED
-748 YDVDENKALEF
+748 YDVDEQKALEF
-759 KKVTLSGAVRQDS
+759 KKVTLSGAQMTSVEEDAAQPEGAAAQDS
-772 GAQAGWTEENSASHG
+772 TQEYESDAAADSGDTDDPAENVPLNPSG
-787 ELQDPYRL
+787 EQ
-795 TDTESI
+795 T
-801 PSKLAGSSDLADA
+801 
-814 QNAPRNLFENGG
+814 ENG
-826 TASAAGKTADSQ
+826 
-838 AQPKSERTTGGD
+838 
-850 STTDTQNPSGDT
+850 STTDTENSSEKPSAETPGSSSDGDVETPSDETLGSGSNGDTNNASDEPSGSDSEGGDT
-862 TGSDNTT
+862 T
-869 DAQNPSGD
+869 
-877 ETGGGSTSAP
+877 
-887 QNPSG
+887 
-892 DTTGGSTSAPQNP
+892 
-905 SDGTTGN
+905 
-912 GNTANTEKPSNETTE
+912 
-927 SGNTADTEKPSNET
+927 
-941 TENGNTADTEK
+941 
-952 PSNEITESGSTAN
+952 N
-965 TENPSVETTES
+965 TENPSENEDTTLTES
-976 DSIAD
+976 
-981 TEKPSS
+981 
-987 ETPESDST
+987 T
-995 ANTEKPSDNSSE
+995 AEDLS
-1007 SDSDTQTPSENEGE
+1007 
-1021 TQTERTNEDSS
+1021 DSS
-1032 ENETN
+1032 E
-1037 NTPESAQPEE
+1037 PAE
-1047 TLPWE
+1047 TLPAAE
-1052 EENPENANAISA
+1052 EQPEHVKAISVT
-1064 AVLGKSELVYDS
+1064 VLGRKDLTYDS
-1076 ENKTYTYIVDLADDV
+1076 ESKTYTCIVDLAGDI
-1091 DSYSAYATFVKTQK
+1091 DSYSAYATFVKTKK
-1105 DTAQEGESYN
+1105 DTAQEGTSYN
-1115 VMTASSTGGVVA
+1115 ITTASSTGGVVA
-1127 VDTTSAKEGEKV
+1127 VDMTSAKEGEKV
-1139 YATPS
+1139 YATPT
-1144 SNNGYILTSI
+1144 SNNGYILTNI
-1154 LVNGAKPALESD
+1154 LADGTKPTLESD

-1171 FTMPSKDAEV
+1171 FTMPSKDVEV

-1196 SGNATYAGSAEGKVT
+1196 SGNASYSGSAEGKVT
-1211 VSVKPSA
+1211 VNVKPGT
-1218 AYAVKSITV
+1218 AYSVKSISV

-1249 DLAKMSKA
+1249 DITKMSKA
-1257 PCTVDIKFNK
+1257 PCTVDIQFKK
-1267 QNKKQAVDTSKNN
+1267 QNKKQAVDTSKTN
-1280 IKDSVEELSKSSEAV
+1280 IKDSIDELSKSSDAV

-1304 IVQKPDGSYKSWD
+1304 IVQKPDGSYKSWE
-1317 ELTQAEQ
+1317 ELTSAEQ
-1324 DTIITELIQLVEK
+1324 DTIVSEVLNLVED
-1337 LGEMSSSAASILSSL
+1337 LGEMSSSASSILSSL
-1352 STVYNILSPYAT
+1352 STVYNILSPYAA
-1364 DAAEAARKDIDK
+1364 DAAEAARKDIDR

-1398 VNYMNAQPDLRFS
+1398 VNYMNAQPDIRFS
-1411 KLGDDFDRAKENF
+1411 KLGEDFDSAKENF

-1432 DSIKALSDNAAGYSD
+1432 DSIKALSDNASSYSD
-1447 IINDDLRAVN
+1447 LINDDLRAVN

-1463 FNLLADRIVD
+1463 FNLLADRMVD

-1483 EDVDD
+1483 EEVGD
-1488 ENIDSITTGRTDACV
+1488 ENIDTITTGRTDACV

-1531 AAGTIEYELG
+1531 AAGSIEYAIG

-1645 RAGAIAGQVADYEEM
+1645 RAGAIAGQVASYEEM
-1660 DTDAGEEGAKVA
+1660 DTDAEEEGAKVV
-1672 GNYYVGENI
+1672 GNFYVGENI
-1681 HGIDNISYIGVAEPM
+1681 HGIDNISYIGVAEPLS
-1696 NYSDLLTVEQ
+1696 YSDLLTVEQ

-1728 EVKYGEKLD
+1728 EVQYGERLD

-1749 FYGAWPDVSEQ
+1749 FYGAWPDVSDQ
-1760 RMGGTFV
+1760 KMSGTFV
-1767 VEAAYKDNVTVV
+1767 VEASYKDNVTVV

-1785 AGTDEGAWKKP
+1785 DGTDEGTWKKP

-1809 LTARI
+1809 LHVSL
-1814 SDKTPPEEADGKQH
+1814 SDKTPPEEADGKPH
-1828 VVYEVT
+1828 VVYEVA
-1834 LENGGISETDS
+1834 LENGGIKETDT
-1845 FALRLLNP
+1845 FALRILNP
-1853 YEKAVVYGCA
+1853 YEDAEAYAYKDGA
-1863 GEVWT
+1863 WT
-1868 ELESKSRGQYLQVDM
+1868 VCDYKSRGQYLQVTM
-1883 TDTQEYFCIVE
+1883 TGTQGYFCVVE
-1894 ETTNKLL
+1894 KKSSLVLL
-1901 IIGGSAAA
+1901 IACAAAAAA
-1909 AVVLLMLVALR
+1909 AVTAVLVIVKK
-1920 KRSARRKQ
+1920 KRSARRKRRQ
-1928 QRAKK
+1928 AK
-1933 EKK
+1933 EKA

>member
-13 LAGMLAAGSVSD
+13 LAGMLAAGSISG

-34 AAEQTKEVAVDAAVQ
+34 AAEQTKAAQ
-49 EHTDERKEE
+49 EHTDEIKEE

-102 MKLVPVFNGVFDGVG
+102 IKLVPVFNGVFDGVG

-176 TFQGTVSGRNTIGG
+176 TFQGTVSGRDTIGG

-541 VMAQFIYEGTF
+541 VTAQFIYEGTF

-557 VGGRVTTAR
+557 VGGRVTTTR
-566 DNDKVTF
+566 DNDKMTF

-580 YRFDGFKVDGS
+580 YRFDGYKVDGS
-591 AYTGPVSADN
+591 AYTGTVSADN

-772 GAQAGWTEENSASHG
+772 GAQSASG
-787 ELQDPYRL
+787 E
-795 TDTESI
+795 
-801 PSKLAGSSDLADA
+801 
-814 QNAPRNLFENGG
+814 
-826 TASAAGKTADSQ
+826 TADSQ
-838 AQPKSERTTGGD
+838 AQPNSERTAGGD
-850 STTDTQNPSGDT
+850 STTDTQNPSDDT
-862 TGSDNTT
+862 TGSDNTI
-869 DAQNPSGD
+869 
-877 ETGGGSTSAP
+877 
-887 QNPSG
+887 
-892 DTTGGSTSAPQNP
+892 APQNP
-905 SDGTTGN
+905 SDGTT
-912 GNTANTEKPSNETTE
+912 E
-927 SGNTADTEKPSNET
+927 SGSTADTEKPSNET
-941 TENGNTADTEK
+941 TESDSTADTEK
-952 PSNEITESGSTAN
+952 PSDNSTESDSAVN
-965 TENPSVETTES
+965 TENPSVETT
-976 DSIAD
+976 
-981 TEKPSS
+981 
-987 ETPESDST
+987 
-995 ANTEKPSDNSSE
+995 E

-1105 DTAQEGESYN
+1105 DTTQEGESYN
-1115 VMTASSTGGVVA
+1115 VITASSTGGVVA

-1196 SGNATYAGSAEGKVT
+1196 SGNATYSGSAEGKVT

-1473 IESLSIEELY
+1473 IESLSLEELY

-1681 HGIDNISYIGVAEPM
+1681 HGIDNISYIGVAEPLS
-1696 NYSDLLTVEQ
+1696 YSDLLTVEQ

-1728 EVKYGEKLD
+1728 EVKYGEKLN

-1779 QSGGDA
+1779 QSSGDA

-1853 YEKAVVYGCA
+1853 YENAVVYGCA

-1883 TDTQEYFCIVE
+1883 TGTQEYFCIVE

>member
-1 MYSRANRAAALA
+1 MYSRANRAAALV
-13 LAGMLAAGSVSD
+13 LACMLAAGSILG

-34 AAEQTKEVAVDAAVQ
+34 AAEQTKAAQ
-49 EHTDERKEE
+49 EHTDEIKEE

-102 MKLVPVFNGVFDGVG
+102 IKLVPVFNGVFDGVG

-176 TFQGTVSGRNTIGG
+176 TFQGTVSGRDTIGG
-190 IAGINEGTGTIAG
+190 IAGINEGTGTISG

-357 VEKTIDDMDAAS
+357 IEKTIDDMDAAS

-444 QLSEDLAVL
+444 QLSEDLAIL

-541 VMAQFIYEGTF
+541 VTAQFIYEGTF

-557 VGGRVTTAR
+557 VGGRVTTTR
-566 DNDKVTF
+566 DNDKMTF

-580 YRFDGFKVDGS
+580 YRFDGYKVDCS
-591 AYTGPVSADN
+591 AYTGTVSADN

-627 SASHKITVKS
+627 TASHKITVKS

-772 GAQAGWTEENSASHG
+772 GAQSASG
-787 ELQDPYRL
+787 E
-795 TDTESI
+795 
-801 PSKLAGSSDLADA
+801 
-814 QNAPRNLFENGG
+814 
-826 TASAAGKTADSQ
+826 TADSQ
-838 AQPKSERTTGGD
+838 AQPNSERTAGGD
-850 STTDTQNPSGDT
+850 STTDTQNPSDDT
-862 TGSDNTT
+862 TGSDNTI
-869 DAQNPSGD
+869 
-877 ETGGGSTSAP
+877 
-887 QNPSG
+887 
-892 DTTGGSTSAPQNP
+892 APQNP
-905 SDGTTGN
+905 SDGTT
-912 GNTANTEKPSNETTE
+912 E
-927 SGNTADTEKPSNET
+927 SGSTADTEKPSNET
-941 TENGNTADTEK
+941 TESD
-952 PSNEITESGSTAN
+952 STVN
-965 TENPSVETTES
+965 TENPSVETT
-976 DSIAD
+976 
-981 TEKPSS
+981 
-987 ETPESDST
+987 
-995 ANTEKPSDNSSE
+995 E

-1115 VMTASSTGGVVA
+1115 VITASSTGGVVA

-1196 SGNATYAGSAEGKVT
+1196 SGNATYSGSAEGKVT

-1257 PCTVDIKFNK
+1257 PCTVEIKFNK

-1324 DTIITELIQLVEK
+1324 DTIITEVIQLVEN

-1376 ATDHI
+1376 ATEHI

-1473 IESLSIEELY
+1473 IESLSLEELY

-1531 AAGTIEYELG
+1531 AAGTIEYEVG

-1645 RAGAIAGQVADYEEM
+1645 RAGAIAGQVAAYEEM
-1660 DTDAGEEGAKVA
+1660 DTNAGEEGAKVA

-1728 EVKYGEKLD
+1728 EVRYGEKLD

-1779 QSGGDA
+1779 QSSGDA
-1785 AGTDEGAWKKP
+1785 AGTDEGTWKRP
-1796 YALVEDIFTEDTS
+1796 YALVEDLFTEDTS
-1809 LTARI
+1809 LTASI
-1814 SDKTPPEEADGKQH
+1814 CDKTPPEEADGRQH
-1828 VVYEVT
+1828 VVYKVT
-1834 LENGGISETDS
+1834 LENGGIGETDS

-1853 YEKAVVYGCA
+1853 YEKAVVYGCT
-1863 GEVWT
+1863 GEAWT

-1883 TDTQEYFCIVE
+1883 TGTQEYFCIME

-1909 AVVLLMLVALR
+1909 AAGLLMLAALR

-1928 QRAKK
+1928 PRAQK
-1933 EKK
+1933 EKNEIKRK

>member
-49 EHTDERKEE
+49 EHTDEIKEE

-102 MKLVPVFNGVFDGVG
+102 IKLVPVFNGVFDGVG

-176 TFQGTVSGRNTIGG
+176 TFQGTVSGRDTIGG

-357 VEKTIDDMDAAS
+357 IEKTIDDMDAAS

-423 DVLNHVSAAGDRMS
+423 DVLNHVSTAGDRMS

-444 QLSEDLAVL
+444 QLSEDLAIL

-557 VGGRVTTAR
+557 VGGRVTTTR
-566 DNDKVTF
+566 DNDKMTF

-580 YRFDGFKVDGS
+580 YRFDGYKVDGS
-591 AYTGPVSADN
+591 AYTGTVSADN

-627 SASHKITVKS
+627 TASHKITVKS

-674 VTGDIASTPSSSN
+674 VTGDIASTPSRSN

-772 GAQAGWTEENSASHG
+772 GAQSASG
-787 ELQDPYRL
+787 E
-795 TDTESI
+795 
-801 PSKLAGSSDLADA
+801 
-814 QNAPRNLFENGG
+814 
-826 TASAAGKTADSQ
+826 TADSQ
-838 AQPKSERTTGGD
+838 AQPNSERTAGGD
-850 STTDTQNPSGDT
+850 STTDTQNPSDDT
-862 TGSDNTT
+862 TGSDNTI
-869 DAQNPSGD
+869 
-877 ETGGGSTSAP
+877 
-887 QNPSG
+887 
-892 DTTGGSTSAPQNP
+892 APQNP
-905 SDGTTGN
+905 SDGTT
-912 GNTANTEKPSNETTE
+912 E
-927 SGNTADTEKPSNET
+927 SGSTADTEKPSNET
-941 TENGNTADTEK
+941 TESDSTADTEK
-952 PSNEITESGSTAN
+952 PSDNSTESDSAVN
-965 TENPSVETTES
+965 TENPSVETT
-976 DSIAD
+976 
-981 TEKPSS
+981 
-987 ETPESDST
+987 
-995 ANTEKPSDNSSE
+995 E

-1105 DTAQEGESYN
+1105 DTTQEGESYN
-1115 VMTASSTGGVVA
+1115 VITASSTGGVVA

-1196 SGNATYAGSAEGKVT
+1196 SGNATYSGSAEGKVT

-1257 PCTVDIKFNK
+1257 PCTVEIKFNK

-1280 IKDSVEELSKSSEAV
+1280 IKASVEELSKSSEAV

-1324 DTIITELIQLVEK
+1324 DTIITELIQLVEN

-1645 RAGAIAGQVADYEEM
+1645 RAGAIAGQVAAYEEM
-1660 DTDAGEEGAKVA
+1660 DTNAGEEGAKVA

-1779 QSGGDA
+1779 QSSGDA
-1785 AGTDEGAWKKP
+1785 AGTDEGTWKRP
-1796 YALVEDIFTEDTS
+1796 YALVEDLFTEDTS
-1809 LTARI
+1809 LTASI
-1814 SDKTPPEEADGKQH
+1814 CDKTPPEEADGRQH
-1828 VVYEVT
+1828 VVYKVT
-1834 LENGGISETDS
+1834 LENGGIGETDS

-1853 YEKAVVYGCA
+1853 YEKAVVYGCT
-1863 GEVWT
+1863 GEAWT

-1883 TDTQEYFCIVE
+1883 TGTQEYFCIVE

>member
-13 LAGMLAAGSVSD
+13 LAGMLAAGSISG

-34 AAEQTKEVAVDAAVQ
+34 AAEQTKAAQ
-49 EHTDERKEE
+49 EHTDEIKEE

-772 GAQAGWTEENSASHG
+772 GAQSASG
-787 ELQDPYRL
+787 E
-795 TDTESI
+795 
-801 PSKLAGSSDLADA
+801 
-814 QNAPRNLFENGG
+814 
-826 TASAAGKTADSQ
+826 TADSQ
-838 AQPKSERTTGGD
+838 AQPNSERTAGGD
-850 STTDTQNPSGDT
+850 STTDTQNPSDDT
-862 TGSDNTT
+862 TGSDNTI
-869 DAQNPSGD
+869 
-877 ETGGGSTSAP
+877 
-887 QNPSG
+887 
-892 DTTGGSTSAPQNP
+892 APQNP
-905 SDGTTGN
+905 SDGTT
-912 GNTANTEKPSNETTE
+912 E
-927 SGNTADTEKPSNET
+927 SGSTADTEKPSNET
-941 TENGNTADTEK
+941 TESDSTADTEK
-952 PSNEITESGSTAN
+952 PSDNSTESDSAVN
-965 TENPSVETTES
+965 TENPSVETT
-976 DSIAD
+976 
-981 TEKPSS
+981 
-987 ETPESDST
+987 
-995 ANTEKPSDNSSE
+995 E

-1105 DTAQEGESYN
+1105 DTTQEGESYN
-1115 VMTASSTGGVVA
+1115 VITASSTGGVVA

-1196 SGNATYAGSAEGKVT
+1196 SGNATYSGSAEGKVT

-1473 IESLSIEELY
+1473 IESLSLEELY

-1681 HGIDNISYIGVAEPM
+1681 HGIDNISYIGVAEPLS
-1696 NYSDLLTVEQ
+1696 YSDLLTVEQ

-1728 EVKYGEKLD
+1728 EVKYGEKLN

-1779 QSGGDA
+1779 QSSGDA

-1853 YEKAVVYGCA
+1853 YENAVVYGCA

-1883 TDTQEYFCIVE
+1883 TGTQEYFCIVE